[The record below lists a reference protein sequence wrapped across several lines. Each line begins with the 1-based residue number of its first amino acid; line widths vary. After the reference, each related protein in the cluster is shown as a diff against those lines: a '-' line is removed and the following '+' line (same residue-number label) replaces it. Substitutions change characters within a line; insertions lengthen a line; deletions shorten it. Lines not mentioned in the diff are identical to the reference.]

1 MSYAFVVTSALCPN
15 TGVFTKEQRYE
26 QTLNTIK
33 SIRSKV
39 SNSFILLSDSGPNP
53 VPEEWIEHL
62 TEICDDVLFVKDPT
76 LEQLNMYRMQT
87 PAEIHNMKNALSY
100 LKNLNLLG
108 IDRVFKITGRAE
120 LTDDFNI
127 IQYISNPAIKDKYV
141 FKKSVDSWMGRGF
154 KLYDTRIW
162 SFDYSMIDEVIAM
175 HSGAFDTAC
184 SSGLDLEHV
193 YYQLI
198 PPAKV
203 VEKDVLGLRCYVASD
218 GTVRND

>member
-33 SIRSKV
+33 SIRNKV

-141 FKKSVDSWMGRGF
+141 FKKSVDSWMGKGL

-184 SSGLDLEHV
+184 SSALDLEHV

-198 PPAKV
+198 PPEKV
-203 VEKDVLGLRCYVASD
+203 VEKEVLGLRCFVASD
-218 GTVRND
+218 GTIRND

>member
-1 MSYAFVVTSALCPN
+1 MSYAFVLTSAIYPN

-53 VPEEWIEHL
+53 VPEEWVENL
-62 TEICDDVLFVKDPT
+62 QELCDDVIFVKDST

-100 LKNLNLLG
+100 LKYLNLLG

-141 FKKSVDSWMGRGF
+141 FKKSVDSWMGKGL

-175 HSGAFDTAC
+175 HSGAFNTAC

-198 PPAKV
+198 SPEKV

>member
-33 SIRSKV
+33 SIRNKV

>member
-1 MSYAFVVTSALCPN
+1 MSYAFVLTSAICPN

-53 VPEEWIEHL
+53 VPEEWVENL
-62 TEICDDVLFVKDPT
+62 QELCDDVIFVKDST

-100 LKNLNLLG
+100 LKYLNLLG

-141 FKKSVDSWMGRGF
+141 FKKSVDSWMGKGL

-175 HSGAFDTAC
+175 HSGAFNTAC

-198 PPAKV
+198 SPEKV

>member
-33 SIRSKV
+33 SIRNKV

-184 SSGLDLEHV
+184 SSALDLEHV

-198 PPAKV
+198 PPEKV
-203 VEKDVLGLRCYVASD
+203 VEKEVLGLRCFVASD
-218 GTVRND
+218 GTIRND